1 MSYWLDEFHIFLLIL
16 LRVSALLIVAPIFGH
31 RLFLARAKVGLA
43 VMVSMVIF
51 PIVDRFDV
59 PVGFLPYA
67 VMMVGEVI
75 MGLVIGYAVLL
86 LFIGIQFAGQL
97 AGLQMGFGIVN
108 VIDPAS
114 HDQVSIIGQ
123 FLNIL
128 AILLML
134 TLDGH
139 HIILNGLM
147 TSFDAVPLGGVV
159 LKALVAHKMIALTA
173 EVFVIAIILCAT
185 SAFNTT
191 PPKGTA
197 SNEVIRPL
205 RMMWCPSSVSINR
218 IARILRNW
226 PIIETWSCDA
236 GSMTLTIPNPICSPA
251 NWPAN
256 CMPIKSNNTA

>member
-159 LKALVAHKMIALTA
+159 LKAPVAHKMIALTA
-173 EVFVIAIILCAT
+173 EVFVIAIKVSAPIMIALFLISTAMGVLARTVPQMNVFIVGFPVQLAVGMSVLMAALPLFQIL
-185 SAFNTT
+185 
-191 PPKGTA
+191 
-197 SNEVIRPL
+197 
-205 RMMWCPSSVSINR
+205 
-218 IARILRNW
+218 
-226 PIIETWSCDA
+226 IERALKLLERDVFA
-236 GSMTLTIPNPICSPA
+236 LIDFFA
-251 NWPAN
+251 
-256 CMPIKSNNTA
+256 

>member
-173 EVFVIAIILCAT
+173 EVFVIAIKVSAPIMIALFLISTAMGVLARTVPQMNVFIVGFPVQLAVGMSVLMAT
-185 SAFNTT
+185 L
-191 PPKGTA
+191 
-197 SNEVIRPL
+197 PL
-205 RMMWCPSSVSINR
+205 FQIM
-218 IARILRNW
+218 
-226 PIIETWSCDA
+226 IERALKLLERDVFA
-236 GSMTLTIPNPICSPA
+236 LIDFFA
-251 NWPAN
+251 
-256 CMPIKSNNTA
+256 

>member
-51 PIVDRFDV
+51 PTVDRFDV

-159 LKALVAHKMIALTA
+159 LKTPVAHKMISLTA
-173 EVFVIAIILCAT
+173 EVFVIAIKVSAPIMIALFLISTAMGVLARTVPQMNVFIVGFPVQLAVGMSVLMAALPLFQIL
-185 SAFNTT
+185 
-191 PPKGTA
+191 
-197 SNEVIRPL
+197 
-205 RMMWCPSSVSINR
+205 
-218 IARILRNW
+218 
-226 PIIETWSCDA
+226 IERALKLLERDVFA
-236 GSMTLTIPNPICSPA
+236 LIDFFA
-251 NWPAN
+251 
-256 CMPIKSNNTA
+256 

>member
-51 PIVDRFDV
+51 PTVDRFDV

-139 HIILNGLM
+139 HIILNGLL

-159 LKALVAHKMIALTA
+159 LKAPVAHKMIALTA
-173 EVFVIAIILCAT
+173 EVFVIAIKVSAPIMIALFLISTAMGVLARTVPQMNVFIVGFPVQLAVGMSVLMAALPLFQIL
-185 SAFNTT
+185 
-191 PPKGTA
+191 
-197 SNEVIRPL
+197 
-205 RMMWCPSSVSINR
+205 
-218 IARILRNW
+218 
-226 PIIETWSCDA
+226 IERALKLLERDVFA
-236 GSMTLTIPNPICSPA
+236 LIDFFA
-251 NWPAN
+251 
-256 CMPIKSNNTA
+256 

>member
-173 EVFVIAIILCAT
+173 EVFVIAIKVSAPIMIALFLISTAMGVLARTVPQMNVFIVGFPVQLAVGMAVLMASLPLFQIL
-185 SAFNTT
+185 
-191 PPKGTA
+191 
-197 SNEVIRPL
+197 
-205 RMMWCPSSVSINR
+205 
-218 IARILRNW
+218 
-226 PIIETWSCDA
+226 IERALKLLERDVFA
-236 GSMTLTIPNPICSPA
+236 LIDFFA
-251 NWPAN
+251 
-256 CMPIKSNNTA
+256 